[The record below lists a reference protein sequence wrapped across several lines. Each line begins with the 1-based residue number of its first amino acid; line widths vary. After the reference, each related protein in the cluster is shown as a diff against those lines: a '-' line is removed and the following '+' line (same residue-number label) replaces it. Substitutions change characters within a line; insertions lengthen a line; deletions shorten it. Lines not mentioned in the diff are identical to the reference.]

1 MSDAL
6 RIVLLLAIAGAAI
19 TVLGSGIAWWTDVER
34 QLRRYIR
41 RSLKGPPDAVIVAKG
56 RAAAA
61 AFSVSAGEAIVLW
74 RGGANALLY
83 PLHAFLGA
91 ELIVDERVLA
101 RVFRGEPRR
110 ALDAI
115 ERSAQTVTLRLIFD
129 NPRDPDFDLDLWL
142 PPDALRRDA
151 ITAAQAIQQGRSWI
165 ARAESILRLQAPAR
179 TEPQVA
185 ETPRT
190 QPPPQPTPPSPA
202 PEPPPWEDDED
213 DNLPLEAQERDLFD
227 D

>member
-1 MSDAL
+1 MSEAL
-6 RIVLLLAIAGAAI
+6 RIILLLAITGAAI
-19 TVLGSGIAWWTDVER
+19 TVLGSCIAWWTDVDR

-61 AFSVSAGEAIVLW
+61 GFSVSAGEAIVLW
-74 RGGANALLY
+74 RGGAHALLY
-83 PLHAFLGA
+83 PLQAFLGA

-115 ERSAQTVTLRLIFD
+115 ERGAQTVTLRLIFD

-165 ARAESILRLQAPAR
+165 SRVEAILRLQPQARSETQIAEVPRSQPKQAAPPR
-179 TEPQVA
+179 VA
-185 ETPRT
+185 TP
-190 QPPPQPTPPSPA
+190 
-202 PEPPPWEDDED
+202 PPPWEYDED
-213 DNLPLEAQERDLFD
+213 DEQPLGERDLFD

>member
-1 MSDAL
+1 MSDVV
-6 RIVLLLAIAGAAI
+6 RIILLLAIAGAAI

-56 RAAAA
+56 RAAAG
-61 AFSVSAGEAIVLW
+61 FSVSAGEAIVLW
-74 RGGANALLY
+74 RGGTHALLY

-110 ALDAI
+110 ALDTI
-115 ERSAQTVTLRLIFD
+115 ERGAQTVTLRLIFD

-165 ARAESILRLQAPAR
+165 SRVEAILRLQPQGR
-179 TEPQVA
+179 SEPQIAEVA
-185 ETPRT
+185 RSQSP
-190 QPPPQPTPPSPA
+190 PPPQAAPPRAA
-202 PEPPPWEDDED
+202 PPPPPWEDDDED
-213 DNLPLEAQERDLFD
+213 LPLGEERDLFD

>member
-1 MSDAL
+1 MSEAL
-6 RIVLLLAIAGAAI
+6 RIILMLAIAGAAI

-41 RSLKGPPDAVIVAKG
+41 RSLKGPPDAVIIAKG

-61 AFSVSAGEAIVLW
+61 GFSVTAGEAVVMW
-74 RGGANALLY
+74 RGGAHALLY

-115 ERSAQTVTLRLIFD
+115 ERGAQTVTLRLIFD

-165 ARAESILRLQAPAR
+165 ARVESILRLQTPAR
-179 TEPQVA
+179 SEPQIA
-185 ETPRT
+185 ETARSQAP
-190 QPPPQPTPPSPA
+190 PPPQAVPAPSP
-202 PEPPPWEDDED
+202 PPPWEDDDEED
-213 DNLPLEAQERDLFD
+213 LSLGEERDLFED
-227 D
+227 